1 MKLQL
6 TNKFLH
12 RVRIHGGEFDS
23 SARAMNRAGE
33 KDTLITYERALEAQA
48 DLRKFRGSTIERKH
62 MSTKTTFKRVALVA
76 VAALGFGMLSVAPSS
91 AATNANLGCYTAD
104 GITAQALSTAGNDV
118 CGGIAG
124 TYNQITLAFTALAVG
139 DVVELT
145 GGNFVSGG
153 SHTALNVAK
162 TAAVATA
169 TSAGQLTVA
178 TPTAGTITAKFFK
191 NTNGVVSTTATETVV
206 ITVGATA
213 LSGVYSAAKSSVYL
227 VAGETWTATADATTA
242 PTKVK
247 TYVAT
252 DSSTASIVVKYLDGL
267 GKAVTGDSITAT
279 ITSGPGTLFT
289 ANQLSGYVGKFDTVT
304 ALSANFSS
312 DESVGKYTAS
322 TDVDATTG
330 VAAFYLFAN
339 GQAGTSVVT
348 VKNAAG
354 TVIGTKSVVF
364 TDTTVATLTAEVLK
378 PTVQGDTTSRTSNVF
393 KLTVKD
399 SAGNPI
405 TGSVSI
411 TATSG
416 TTTIATPTQV
426 PSAGVEDTAT
436 ASAAGEMYWGLTPAA
451 AAVSGPVVITFKAGL
466 VTATAT
472 VTLASAVAATFTGAA
487 ASTTANGDVVYTFT
501 AKDAKGYAVPEGS
514 VLSNYIASVTSVGTS
529 GSLAAQ
535 TALTATSKGGV
546 WTTTAVAAPSS
557 TTDITSTFVMTG
569 TKGTAN
575 SYLAATLTGIS
586 LPVTFSV
593 ANPSIDAATDAANE
607 ATDAAN
613 AATDAALAAADAA
626 DAATAA
632 AEDASAAVAA
642 LAKSVNT
649 ALKALKKQITSLTA
663 LVNKLLKK

>member
-23 SARAMNRAGE
+23 SARAMNRAELGNQF
-33 KDTLITYERALEAQA
+33 QA
-48 DLRKFRGSTIERKH
+48 DLRKFRGSTIERKQ

-76 VAALGFGMLSVAPSS
+76 VAALGLSVVAVAPSS
-91 AATNANLGCYTAD
+91 AAQTVANAYINCTTGD
-104 GITAQALSTAGNDV
+104 GGTITPSATTGAE
-118 CGGIAG
+118 CGGVAG
-124 TYNQITLAFTALAVG
+124 ASNYVVLTGLSGAGKAYRLAVTG
-139 DVVELT
+139 PGTLSNASSTGIVVATDGL
-145 GGNFVSGG
+145 S
-153 SHTALNVAK
+153 A
-162 TAAVATA
+162 TAASNT
-169 TSAGQLTVA
+169 TNTVRVN
-178 TPTAGTITAKFFK
+178 TPTAGTVTITVFAEAS
-191 NTNGVVSTTATETVV
+191 TGVYSTTAAETVV

-213 LSGVYSAAKSSVYL
+213 LSGIYAPAKSSVYL

-242 PTKVK
+242 PTAAK
-247 TYVAT
+247 TYTANE
-252 DSSTASIVVKYLDGL
+252 SSTASIVVKYLDGL
-267 GKAVTGDSITAT
+267 GAAVRGDTITAT
-279 ITSGPGTLFT
+279 ITSGPGTILT
-289 ANQLSGYVGKFDTVT
+289 GKTSATGVFDSTT
-304 ALSANFSS
+304 ALNTLES
-312 DESVGKYTAS
+312 DNSVGTYTAS
-322 TDVDATTG
+322 AHTDAQGLV
-330 VAAFYLFAN
+330 AFYLFRN

-348 VKNAAG
+348 LKNAAG

-393 KLTVKD
+393 KLVAKD
-399 SAGNPI
+399 SNGNAI
-405 TGSVSI
+405 SGSVSI

-451 AAVSGPVVITFKAGL
+451 AAVSGPVTITFKAGL

-472 VTLASAVAATFTGAA
+472 VTLSSAVAATFTGGAA
-487 ASTTANGDVVYTFT
+487 NTSANGDVVYTFT

-514 VLSNYIASVTSVGTS
+514 VLSNYIASVTSTGTS
-529 GSLAAQ
+529 GSLANQ

-557 TTDITSTFVMTG
+557 TTEITSTFVMTG

-632 AEDASAAVAA
+632 AEDASAAVAT

-649 ALKALKKQITSLTA
+649 ALNSLKKQITALTK

>member
-1 MKLQL
+1 
-6 TNKFLH
+6 
-12 RVRIHGGEFDS
+12 
-23 SARAMNRAGE
+23 
-33 KDTLITYERALEAQA
+33 
-48 DLRKFRGSTIERKH
+48 

-76 VAALGFGMLSVAPSS
+76 VAALGLSVVAVAPSQ

-104 GITAQALSTAGNDV
+104 GVTAQALGTADNDV

-124 TYNQITLAFTALAVG
+124 TYNQVTLVFTALAVG

-145 GGNFVSGG
+145 GGNFISGG

-169 TSAGQLTVA
+169 TTANGLLTVA
-178 TPTAGTITAKFFK
+178 TPTAGTITAKFYK

-242 PTKVK
+242 PTAAK
-247 TYVAT
+247 TYTA
-252 DSSTASIVVKYLDGL
+252 DESSTASIVVKYLDGL
-267 GKAVTGDSITAT
+267 GKGITGDSITAT
-279 ITSGPGTLFT
+279 ITSGPGTILT
-289 ANQLSGYVGKFDTVT
+289 GIKSNGAGLGKFDSTT
-304 ALSANFSS
+304 ALNTLES
-312 DESVGKYTAS
+312 DNSVGKYTAS
-322 TDVDATTG
+322 ADADSQG
-330 VAAFYLFAN
+330 LVAFYLFRN

-348 VKNAAG
+348 IRNSAG

-364 TDTTVATLTAEVLK
+364 TDTTVATMTAEVLK

-399 SAGNPI
+399 SGGNPI
-405 TGSVSI
+405 TGSVSV

-416 TTTIATPTQV
+416 TTTLATPTQV

-436 ASAAGEMYWGLTPAA
+436 ASAAGEMFWGLTPAA
-451 AAVSGPVVITFKAGL
+451 AASYGPVTITFKAGL
-466 VTATAT
+466 ITATAT
-472 VTLASAVAATFTGAA
+472 VTLSSAVAATFTGGAA
-487 ASTTANGDVVYTFT
+487 NTTANGDVVYTFT

-514 VLSNYIASVTSVGTS
+514 VLSNYIASVTSTGTS

-649 ALKALKKQITSLTA
+649 ALNNLKKQITALTK
-663 LVNKLLKK
+663 LVNKLLK